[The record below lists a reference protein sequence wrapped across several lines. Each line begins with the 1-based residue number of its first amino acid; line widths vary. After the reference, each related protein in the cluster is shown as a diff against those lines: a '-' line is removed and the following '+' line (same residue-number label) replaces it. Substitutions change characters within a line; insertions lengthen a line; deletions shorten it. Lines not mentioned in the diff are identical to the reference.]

1 MPVAEMNAASKE
13 FSLVEVLRSLGIRRN
28 RDVFINWKRFECID
42 RIALEDLSRY
52 FDDIFYP
59 GPDDIELFDETLKW
73 FMLVDHEGAI
83 SITEL

>member
-1 MPVAEMNAASKE
+1 
-13 FSLVEVLRSLGIRRN
+13 
-28 RDVFINWKRFECID
+28 
-42 RIALEDLSRY
+42 LEDLSRY